1 VFPDNDERCF
11 LITIDGSSTAL
22 SGPAIGACPR
32 RAAAEGTRASRR
44 DKRWNSVAWA
54 KQVCDE
60 GNRRQE
66 EPVAAA
72 DSIRAAS
79 SIAYGAR

>member
-11 LITIDGSSTAL
+11 LITIGASSAAL
-22 SGPAIGACPR
+22 TGPAIGACLR

-44 DKRWNSVAWA
+44 DDGSNGVARA

-60 GNRRQE
+60 GNHR
-66 EPVAAA
+66 
-72 DSIRAAS
+72 
-79 SIAYGAR
+79 